1 MLMASSKKT
10 SKKTVK
16 KSAKAKPSKKLA
28 VKKLTLKRAAAAGSN
43 GASMEGRKAPPFA
56 LPDRQ
61 GNVVSLSDLVG
72 SDNLVLYFYPKDMT
86 PGCTIEACSFRDN
99 LGAIRALGA
108 HVVGISGDSEASHQK
123 FTDKYE
129 LNFPLLADKD
139 NKVGKAYGVYK
150 MKSLYGRQFMGI
162 ERTTFVIDRQG
173 VIRKVFPKV
182 KVNGHTDEVVETLK
196 SLG

>member
-1 MLMASSKKT
+1 MASSKKT
-10 SKKTVK
+10 LKKSRPAAKDKRAK
-16 KSAKAKPSKKLA
+16 KSAPKGSAP
-28 VKKLTLKRAAAAGSN
+28 KRAAAVASS

-56 LPDRQ
+56 LPDRE
-61 GNVVSLSDLVG
+61 GSVISLSDLTASG
-72 SDNLVLYFYPKDMT
+72 NLVLYFYPKDMT
-86 PGCTIEACSFRDN
+86 PGCTIEACSFRDH
-99 LGAIRALGA
+99 LAAIRALGA
-108 HVVGISGDSEASHQK
+108 HVVGMSGDSEASHQK

-139 NKVGKAYGVYK
+139 NKVAKAYGVYK

-162 ERTTFVIDRQG
+162 ERTTFVIDRAG

-182 KVNGHTDEVVETLK
+182 KVSGHTDEVIEALR